1 LGEDAGVA
9 HSART
14 LAFLLAVGVAAPAAL
29 AGPGPLNPPRDQL
42 FYGHI
47 ASLKPSG
54 KRYLM
59 RFDPAVWLTGKA
71 ASDYAFERF
80 GSRDVPNDY
89 IVYDPDHRLFS
100 YLVGAGAKVT
110 VVTNR
115 SGITGSPVN
124 VAQLARIVAGKR
136 VPGVVPFEPKA
147 GFWVLLRGDAVVWLR
162 QQYQP

>member
-1 LGEDAGVA
+1 M
-9 HSART
+9 
-14 LAFLLAVGVAAPAAL
+14 LAFLLALAPASGAF
-29 AGPGPLNPPRDQL
+29 AATGPLNPPRDQL

-54 KRYLM
+54 KRFVM

-89 IVYDPDHRLFS
+89 IIFDPDHQLFS
-100 YLVGAGAKVT
+100 YFVRANAKVT
-110 VVTNR
+110 VITNR
-115 SGITGSPVN
+115 SGITGSPVS
-124 VAQLARIVAGKR
+124 VAALARIVAGKPVR
-136 VPGVVPFEPKA
+136 GVVPMEPKA
-147 GFWVLLRGDAVVWLR
+147 GFWVVLRGDAVVSLQ

>member
-1 LGEDAGVA
+1 MSGVA

-14 LAFLLAVGVAAPAAL
+14 LAFLLVLAAAAPAAL
-29 AGPGPLNPPRDQL
+29 AGTGPLAPPRDQL

-54 KRYLM
+54 TRYLM

-89 IVYDPDHRLFS
+89 IIFDPDHQLFS
-100 YLVGAGAKVT
+100 YFVRANAKVT
-110 VVTNR
+110 VITNR
-115 SGITGSPVN
+115 SGITGSPLS
-124 VAQLARIVAGKR
+124 VAALARIVAGKR

-147 GFWVLLRGDAVVWLR
+147 GFWIVLRGDAVVWLR